1 MAYSLPAMNA
11 AANYAA
17 SFRQVKPVAD
27 FSDIRSDVGVKAM
40 QQTVM
45 QDFVAKANMARQA
58 LAEVGAQKRD
68 QMAIDFQTERDDK
81 LIAERRRINK
91 LNLLSGLLG
100 ESTPGQLPGLGV
112 QRRDPRDMLLGEMNH
127 RSNLASFERGRLG
140 NLDPALG
147 LGGALNTIQKLK
159 EGQPVTKEFINS
171 LKTVAPPEPPKLEGV
186 KFSSSMTLEQVKK
199 AYGLK

>member
-17 SFRQVKPVAD
+17 SFRQVHPVAD

-45 QDFVAKANMARQA
+45 QDFIAKANMARQA

-68 QMAIDFQTERDDK
+68 QMNIDFQTERDDK
-81 LIAERRRINK
+81 LIAEKRRINK

-112 QRRDPRDMLLGEMNH
+112 QRRDPRNMLLDEMTH

-147 LGGALNTIQKLK
+147 LGGAMKTINDMRDQPAENGLLK
-159 EGQPVTKEFINS
+159 S
-171 LKTVAPPEPPKLEGV
+171 LSSVSVPETPKLEGTKLDQTV
-186 KFSSSMTLEQVKK
+186 ELMRRQLGIK
-199 AYGLK
+199 

>member
-17 SFRQVKPVAD
+17 SFRQVQPVAD
-27 FSDIRSDVGVKAM
+27 FSDIRSDVGVNAM
-40 QQTVM
+40 QETLM

-68 QMAIDFQTERDDK
+68 QMNIDFQTERDDK

-112 QRRDPRDMLLGEMNH
+112 QRRDPRNMLLDEMTH
-127 RSNLASFERGRLG
+127 RSNLASFERERLG
-140 NLDPALG
+140 NLDPAQG
-147 LGGALNTIQKLK
+147 LGGAMKTINDMRDQPAENGLLKSLSSVSVPETPKLK
-159 EGQPVTKEFINS
+159 GTK
-171 LKTVAPPEPPKLEGV
+171 LDQTVELMSRQLGIE
-186 KFSSSMTLEQVKK
+186 
-199 AYGLK
+199 

>member
-11 AANYAA
+11 AANYAV

-45 QDFVAKANMARQA
+45 QDFIAQANMARQA

-68 QMAIDFQTERDDK
+68 QMALDFQTERDDK
-81 LIAERRRINK
+81 LIAERRRTNK
-91 LNLLSGLLG
+91 LNLLSRLLG

-112 QRRDPRDMLLGEMNH
+112 QRRDPRDMLQDELTH
-127 RSNLASFERGRLG
+127 RINLASFERGRLG

-147 LGGALNTIQKLK
+147 LGGAMKTINDMRDQPAENGLLK
-159 EGQPVTKEFINS
+159 S
-171 LKTVAPPEPPKLEGV
+171 LSSVSVPETPKLEGTKLDQTV
-186 KFSSSMTLEQVKK
+186 ELMRRQLGIK
-199 AYGLK
+199 